1 MAKKKHDFGL
11 ILSLGLIIAIGG
23 YWFVKEVQ
31 MDGVEHY
38 VDLLGN
44 KLMDLVPKEQEK
56 QELAVIYD
64 EFKSKVKE
72 KKIRPENVEQIASAI
87 INLSNVS
94 DTVSLA
100 EAEALIRIA
109 IPEISVDS
117 LNIIQIPD
125 VESTSEEWEAL
136 HDRLSSVYKVEELLH
151 AKTVSPP
158 EKSMPQYRIDEKLN
172 VIIDNKVRADLKR
185 EELLKKLEDEKRL
198 FWKDSVSES
207 MEKELHKLEIE
218 LNTLSKEMNIQHHIL
233 KLQVLTQPIKDGIDI
248 TLDSLDLMTIVNWD
262 SLEDVVSEE
271 IEKYEN
277 QKNTGS
283 EVNPKN

>member
-56 QELAVIYD
+56 RELAVIYD

-72 KKIRPENVEQIASAI
+72 KKIRPENVEQVASAI

-94 DTVSLA
+94 DSVSLA

-117 LNIIQIPD
+117 LTIFKIPD
-125 VESTSEEWEAL
+125 VESTSKEWEAL
-136 HDRLSSVYKVEELLH
+136 HDRLRSVYEVEELLH
-151 AKTVSPP
+151 AKAVPPP
-158 EKSMPQYRIDEKLN
+158 EKSMPRYRIDEKLN

-218 LNTLSKEMNIQHHIL
+218 LKSLSKEMDIQHHIL

-248 TLDSLDLMTIVNWD
+248 ALDSLDLVTIVNWD
-262 SLEDVVSEE
+262 SLEEVVSEE
-271 IEKYEN
+271 IEKYES

-283 EVNPKN
+283 GMNPKN